1 MQSVTSQDGTTIAFD
16 RIGSGAAGTVV
27 LVGGAFGYRQ
37 VPNTVELA
45 AALAEKYGLRVINY
59 DRRGRGDSTDSPGV
73 YDSANEIA
81 DLRALIDAEGGPA
94 ALVGWGSG
102 GVLAL
107 LAARSGAIPGLTDV
121 VAFEPPFV
129 VDPKDHVPPKDAEE
143 KLRARIAAG
152 KRSGAVWYY
161 LTKIMGVPALVAAVM
176 RMSSVWKKL
185 VATADSTGHDF
196 AVLKPFSRGE
206 TMRAEDWTALTAP
219 TLLLVGDRSA
229 PALTKGAKRIAELLP
244 DAEVRELP
252 GVSNDPV
259 AAELA
264 PAIGEF
270 LTRTR

>member
-1 MQSVTSQDGTTIAFD
+1 MQTVTSQDGTTIAFD
-16 RIGSGAAGTVV
+16 RIGSGSAGTVV
-27 LVGGAFGYRQ
+27 LISGAFGYRE

-45 AALAEKYGLRVINY
+45 QALAENYGLRVLNY
-59 DRRGRGDSTDSPGV
+59 DRRGRGDSADSPGV

-81 DLRALIDAEGGPA
+81 DIRALVEAEGGSA
-94 ALVGWGSG
+94 ALFGWGSG
-102 GVLAL
+102 AILAL
-107 LAARSGAIPGLTDV
+107 LAARSGAITGVTDV

-143 KLRARIAAG
+143 KLRERIAAG
-152 KRSGAVWYY
+152 KRGGAVRYY
-161 LTKIMGVPALVAAVM
+161 MTKVMGVPELVVAVM

-185 VATADSTGHDF
+185 VATADSTAHDF
-196 AVLKPFSRGE
+196 AVLKPFSRGQ
-206 TMRAEDWTALTAP
+206 TIQPEDWATLTQP
-219 TLLLVGDRSA
+219 TLLLIGDRSA
-229 PALTKGAKRIAELLP
+229 PALTKGAKKMAEVLPNAEL
-244 DAEVRELP
+244 RELP

>member
-1 MQSVTSQDGTTIAFD
+1 MQTVTSQDGTTIAYD
-16 RIGSGAAGTVV
+16 RIGSGEAGTVV
-27 LVGGAFGYRQ
+27 LIGGAFGYRE

-45 AALAEKYGLRVINY
+45 EALAGEYGLRVINY

-81 DLRALIDAEGGPA
+81 DLRALIEAEGGSA
-94 ALVGWGSG
+94 ALAGWGSG
-102 GVLAL
+102 AVLAL

-121 VAFEPPFV
+121 VAFEPPIV
-129 VDPKDHVPPKDAEE
+129 VDPKDHIPPRDAEE
-143 KLRARIAAG
+143 KLRSRIAEG
-152 KRSGAVWYY
+152 KRGGAVWYY
-161 LTKIMGVPALVAAVM
+161 LTKIMGVPMAVAGAM

-185 VATADSTGHDF
+185 VATADSTAHDF

-206 TMRAEDWTALTAP
+206 TQRAEDWAALDVP
-219 TLLLVGDRSA
+219 VLLLIGDRSS
-229 PALTKGAKRIAELLP
+229 PALTKGAERIAEILP
-244 DAEVRELP
+244 DATLRRLP

-259 AAELA
+259 AAQLA